1 VTGKSPNYMEGSS
14 WEIGGLL
21 IAAFDSRVSKTNGEL
36 LLIYHWFIRN
46 KTSWLVVS
54 KVFFSMAYMGY
65 GIIVP
70 ID

>member
-1 VTGKSPNYMEGSS
+1 MEGSS

-54 KVFFSMAYMGY
+54 KVFFFHGIY
-65 GIIVP
+65 GLWDNRS